1 MSEYVL
7 ETTGLTKVY
16 SHKKVVD
23 GIDLKIRKGDIYG
36 FIGKNGAGKTTTIK
50 LATGLIRPS
59 AGSLKLFDSDNLGD
73 GRKKIGVVIEN
84 PAFYPYMSARQNIE
98 IQRTMKGVSDPKV
111 TDEILNIVGL
121 SNTKNKQVKK
131 FSLGMKQRLG
141 IGLALVGEPEFLILD
156 EPINGLDPMG
166 IKEVR
171 DLIIK
176 LNKEAGITVLISSH
190 ILGELSKM
198 CTAYGVIS
206 EGKLVSQVTCD
217 ELNQLVGKRINLKV
231 NDTEKTLE
239 ILDSKFGISNVKI
252 YGNTICIYD
261 DVEHLSDLSKT
272 LEEEGIIIQSI
283 SKCEENY
290 ENYFINLMKGE
301 KIHD

>member
-1 MSEYVL
+1 MSEYVF
-7 ETTGLTKVY
+7 ETTALTKTY
-16 SHKKVVD
+16 SSKNVVD
-23 GIDLKIRKGDIYG
+23 KVSLKIRKGDVYG
-36 FIGKNGAGKTTTIK
+36 FIGENGAGKTTTIK
-50 LATGLIRPS
+50 LAVGLIKATS
-59 AGSLKLFDSDNLGD
+59 GNMKLFDSDNLNN

-84 PAFYPYMSARQNIE
+84 PAFYPYMSAKQNIE
-98 IQRTMKGVSDPKV
+98 IQRIMKGISDTKI
-111 TDEILNIVGL
+111 TDKILNIVGL
-121 SNTKNKQVKK
+121 SDTKSKPVKK

-141 IGLALVGEPEFLILD
+141 IGLALVGNPEFLILD

-206 EGKLVSQVTCD
+206 EGKLVSQVTRE
-217 ELNQLVGKRINLKV
+217 ELNRFIGEHINLKV
-231 NDTEKTLE
+231 NNTEKTLE
-239 ILDSKFGISNVKI
+239 ILNSKFGISNVNVND
-252 YGNTICIYD
+252 NTISIYD
-261 DVEHLSDLSKT
+261 NVEYLSDLDKA
-272 LEEEGIIIQSI
+272 LEEENITVQSI

-290 ENYFINLMKGE
+290 EDYFINLMKGE
-301 KIHD
+301 KTDD